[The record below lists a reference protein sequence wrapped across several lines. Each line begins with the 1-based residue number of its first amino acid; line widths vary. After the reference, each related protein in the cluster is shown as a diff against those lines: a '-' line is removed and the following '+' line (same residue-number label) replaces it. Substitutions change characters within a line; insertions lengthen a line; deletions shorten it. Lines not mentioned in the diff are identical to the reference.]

1 MELWKDITEHPISQ
15 MKICIFFF
23 FPFKSKINQFV
34 LDFVTDLRLED
45 TVNLKLERK
54 PRERNTNVEL
64 LGYSMVDAGN
74 DLGPGTQYGK
84 K

>member
-1 MELWKDITEHPISQ
+1 M
-15 MKICIFFF
+15 
-23 FPFKSKINQFV
+23 

-84 K
+84 N

>member
-1 MELWKDITEHPISQ
+1 M
-15 MKICIFFF
+15 
-23 FPFKSKINQFV
+23 

-74 DLGPGTQYGK
+74 DLGQELSTVRNECHRHGQ
-84 K
+84 